1 MSLDKKLNKLDSRGE
16 EKKINLRMPKGKV
29 DVLEI
34 LAEHYGITVS
44 TLIREMIDNSLVQL
58 QKELVVVGEGYGVK
72 VNNEFG
78 EEEIRY
84 LPDIIS
90 LIAPSIFVSG
100 CSRTDFRTVEEY
112 DKYVVENERLSVEF
126 GLSEESFIVSPI
138 TNKEFEFK
146 KNRNKEEK

>member
-1 MSLDKKLNKLDSRGE
+1 MSLDKKLNRLNSRGE

-34 LAEHYGITVS
+34 LAEHYGINVS

-58 QKELVVVGEGYGVK
+58 QKELVVVSEGYGVK
-72 VNNEFG
+72 VNNEHG

-90 LIAPSIFVSG
+90 LIAPSIYIPG
-100 CSRTDFRTVEEY
+100 CARTDFRTEEEY

-146 KNRNKEEK
+146 KNRNKEQK

>member
-1 MSLDKKLNKLDSRGE
+1 MSLDKKLNRLDSRGE

-58 QKELVVVGEGYGVK
+58 QKELVVVSEGYGVK
-72 VNNEFG
+72 INNEHG

-90 LIAPSIFVSG
+90 LLAPNIYMSG
-100 CSRTDFRTVEEY
+100 YSSTDFLNLQQY
-112 DKYVVENERLSVEF
+112 DKYLIEHEKLSVEY
-126 GLSEESFIVSPI
+126 GLSEESYIKSPI
-138 TNKEFEFK
+138 SNKEFEFK